1 MSIFISIASYSDIL
15 LERTIRRALETA
27 NRPDELRFGVVDQ
40 SILLPN
46 STPIAN
52 ICSGQIRYVNIHPK
66 DARGCC
72 WARSIAMSLY
82 SDEDWFMQIDSH
94 TDFDQGWDTYFINYA
109 NILDL
114 KNNPG
119 VISMYPPGFEMVD
132 NVGVLQPCKDA
143 VLFNIVVGDSEFKN
157 DLPTLPFIGTIKP
170 KNEPLMGFHVAGGCI
185 FSTGSFVNKFPY
197 DPWFYFI
204 GEEQSM
210 SVRLYTHGWNIFH
223 TPSPPVYHLYNTGN
237 CYRPL
242 HWNESHEQMRTV
254 KWPDLERV
262 SVERFKDLVFRN
274 KDLGVYG
281 LGKVRSLNH
290 FADFCGIDYTKKEIR
305 KHYQLAGI

>member
-1 MSIFISIASYSDIL
+1 MTIFISIASYSDIL

-46 STPIAN
+46 STPIKN
-52 ICSGQIRYVNIHPK
+52 ICSGQIRYVNIHPS

-82 SDEDWFMQIDSH
+82 SGEDWFMQIDSH
-94 TDFDQGWDTYFINYA
+94 TDFDQGWDTYFINHA
-109 NILDL
+109 NELGL
-114 KNNPG
+114 QHNYG
-119 VISMYPPGFEMVD
+119 VISSFPPGFEWKD
-132 NVGVLQPCKDA
+132 NVATLLKCKDA
-143 VLFNIVVGDSEFKN
+143 VLFSVVSEGGEFKN
-157 DLPTLPFIGTIKP
+157 DLPALPFVGNIKYR
-170 KNEPLMGFHVAGGCI
+170 NEVMMGFHVAGGCI
-185 FSTGSFVNKFPY
+185 FAPGCFVNKFPY

-223 TPSPPVYHLYNTGN
+223 TPSLPIYHLYNTGN

-242 HWNESHEQMRTV
+242 HWNETHEKLRST
-254 KWPDLERV
+254 KWPDLEKT

-274 KDLGVYG
+274 IDLGVYG
-281 LGKVRSLNH
+281 LGKIRTLDN
-290 FADFCGIDYTKKEIR
+290 FADYCGIDYNNKVIR
-305 KHYQLAGI
+305 QDYQLKNI